1 MLSTDNIILLLKFVI
16 TFHQIKINL
25 NGKVNHYMHIIRHH
39 CFFFTKKA
47 YTVRFK
53 FCFNF
58 LMKLALSILI

>member
-39 CFFFTKKA
+39 CFFLYKKGIHCEIQ
-47 YTVRFK
+47 VLF
-53 FCFNF
+53 
-58 LMKLALSILI
+58 